1 MNNSKVTFRQADPD
15 DLNAVLELVRQYY
28 GDEGYALQNERA
40 RAALRDFILSQPH
53 HGRVWLIEENQTAV
67 GYVILTLGFSLE
79 YLGRDAFIDE
89 VFVVPEARGRG
100 LGARAVQLA
109 ESAGR
114 ELGVRALHLE
124 AEKSKGTAVDLYRRL
139 GFEDHDRFLM
149 TKMLDSD
156 AASTPAAPLL
166 YTTFASLWPLFSPPE
181 DYVEEVETFR
191 RRFLRHGVR
200 DGASVLHLGSGGG
213 SIDYNL
219 KQYYHVVGV
228 ELSPDMIAQAQR
240 INPEVEYV
248 QGDIRNVRLGRTF
261 DAALVHDAISYMTSV
276 RELEAVYETA
286 AQHLLPGGVM
296 VALPEEVRERAN
308 LEPSA
313 ETRTTGDITLTVMET
328 HFDADRDDNSQ
339 EAVYVF
345 LVRDRNG
352 VRVVLDRHT
361 TGIFELSEFLGAME
375 RSGFSAKAERWELSE
390 WGDEP
395 EMPLITA
402 IRV

>member
-1 MNNSKVTFRQADPD
+1 MNNSKVIFRQAEPD
-15 DLNAVLELVRQYY
+15 DLNAALELMRQYY
-28 GDEGYALQNERA
+28 SQEGYAVQNESA
-40 RAALRDFILSQPH
+40 SAALRDFILSQPQ
-53 HGRVWLIEENQTAV
+53 HGRIWLIEENHTAL

-89 VFVVPEARGRG
+89 LYVVPEARGRG
-100 LGARAVQLA
+100 LGAQAIQLA
-109 ESAGR
+109 ESAAQ

-124 AEKSKGTAVDLYRRL
+124 VEKSKRTALELYRRR

-149 TKMLDSD
+149 TKTLDAE
-156 AASTPAAPLL
+156 AARTTSAPLL
-166 YTTFASLWPLFSPPE
+166 YTTFAALWPLFSPPE

-213 SIDYNL
+213 SVDYNL
-219 KQYYHVVGV
+219 KQHYHVVGV
-228 ELSPDMIAQAQR
+228 ELSPDMISQAQR

-248 QGDIRNVRLGRTF
+248 QGDIRNVRLGRSF
-261 DAALVHDAISYMTSV
+261 DAVLVHDAISYMTSV

-313 ETRTTGDITLTVMET
+313 ETRTTGDVTLTVMET
-328 HFDADRDDNSQ
+328 HFDADPNDNSQ

-390 WGDEP
+390 WGDQP

-402 IRV
+402 IRL